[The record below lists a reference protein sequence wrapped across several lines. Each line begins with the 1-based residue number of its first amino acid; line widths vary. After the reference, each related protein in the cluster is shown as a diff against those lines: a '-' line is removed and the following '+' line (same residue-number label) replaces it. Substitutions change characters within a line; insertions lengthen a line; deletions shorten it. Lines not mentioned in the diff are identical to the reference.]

1 MASVD
6 MVFSFLLL
14 PFMFFLPGFFI
25 LRGFCS
31 SIEGPRKISLVE
43 IIVSSIIISIVVS
56 GFVILGLAAVGYL
69 SVPAIFTVNSIIVV
83 SLYVL
88 KRKTHGDVHWRLY
101 KWETIA
107 LLILVIV
114 SVALF
119 FHPSEEITARHDI
132 GVYLNTGINI
142 GRTGSIQIKD
152 QFLANVPT
160 SSLGVLYSMAEHPL
174 LHYEGME
181 FPDFAIVDSV
191 DGTVLPIQPHLAQVW
206 MGTFYM
212 LFGIG
217 GVFWTTPLFGLIS
230 VLVLYFLVRST
241 FGFKAALI
249 SSLLMS
255 ICYPQVFFAQYS
267 SPEILFQLLFLSGTF
282 CLFRFLEA
290 DRNLMW
296 GVVSAF
302 AFGQLLFVRIDGIL
316 AFLPLLV
323 VVLWLGLKAR
333 QGLKWVYFIAPLF
346 VSMLL
351 FLLYSNTFLSPYFDL
366 LANNISAAYGLRFD
380 ASAIILGL
388 VVLLASI
395 LGVISFVTLKNRSIR
410 DRILSIESRIW
421 KPLII
426 LTTVFLVALFLFSPQ
441 IMEFRPIYE
450 LLPIGRGT
458 VDPVAVLALFISPI
472 GVAAGFLGIYMVLLK
487 KNRKGLLILALAS
500 PFLFIYLFTI
510 PNNPVFPWLMRRQIT
525 VVVPV
530 FMILMG
536 FVFSLA
542 LEHLKTMR
550 KGLVRR
556 SFAVICVVCLLVPVA
571 FSIYMLPSLL
581 EPQFGGYTKNIENIS
596 NDFDSND
603 IILDDCRSTDAAIS
617 LPLKYAFGRNS
628 IYLWDDNF
636 NRDELGQ
643 TLAWCANSSYDVFL
657 LSVDELRLKD
667 FESSLGNGFHL
678 LKTKEYVLSV
688 DKVQWEWN
696 SFSNTRTEFSL
707 IVSLYQ
713 IVPNIG

>member
-14 PFMFFLPGFFI
+14 PLMFFLPGFFI

-31 SIEGPRKISLVE
+31 SIEGPRRIGLVE
-43 IIVSSIIISIVVS
+43 IIISSIIISIVVS

-69 SVPAIFTVNSIIVV
+69 SVLAIFAVNSIIVV
-83 SLYVL
+83 SLYAL
-88 KRKTHGDVHWRLY
+88 KRKTHGDIHWRLY

-107 LLILVIV
+107 LLILVLV

-142 GRTGSIQIKD
+142 GRTGSIQIED

-160 SSLGVLYSMAEHPL
+160 NSLGVLYSMAENPL
-174 LHYEGME
+174 SHYEGLE
-181 FPDFAIVDSV
+181 FPDFVIVDSV

-267 SPEILFQLLFLSGTF
+267 SPEMLFQLLFLSGTF
-282 CLFRFLEA
+282 CLFRFLET

-296 GVVSAF
+296 GVISAF
-302 AFGQLLFVRIDGIL
+302 AFGQLLFVRIDGIFV
-316 AFLPLLV
+316 FLPLLV

-351 FLLYSNTFLSPYFDL
+351 FLLYSNTFLSPYFEL
-366 LANNISAAYGLRFD
+366 LAGNISAAYGLRFD

-388 VVLLASI
+388 VVILASI
-395 LGVISFVTLKNRSIR
+395 LGVISFATLKNRSIR

-426 LTTVFLVALFLFSPQ
+426 LTTVYLVALFLFSPE
-441 IMEFRPIYE
+441 IIEFRPIYE

-500 PFLFIYLFTI
+500 PFLFIYLLTI
-510 PNNPVFPWLMRRQIT
+510 PNNPAFPWLMRRQIT

-530 FMILMG
+530 FMILTG

-542 LEHLKTMR
+542 LEHLKTIR
-550 KGLVRR
+550 KDLVKR
-556 SFAVICVVCLLVPVA
+556 SFAVICLVCFLVPVA
-571 FSIYMLPSLL
+571 FSVYMLPPLL
-581 EPQFGGYTKNIENIS
+581 EPQFGGYTEKIENIS

-617 LPLKYAFGRNS
+617 LPLKYAFGKNS

-643 TLAWCANSSYDVFL
+643 TLAWCVNSSYDVFF

-678 LKTKEYVLSV
+678 LKTKEYVLLV

-696 SFSNTRTEFSL
+696 SFSNTRTKFSL